1 MVVGAIVFAYQ
12 LEKLDDVLQRLLGD
26 ALARSVY
33 TDLDTMGTV
42 QHGRGEHA
50 DTNRLSKRRGVL
62 IKTSCCICLKLSQNF
77 ALFIPQNFACKLASR
92 LSLPEN
98 AWACS
103 YEIVSVVSVVVTPVP
118 NILIQ
123 ETERV
128 ATELT
133 VSSVSN
139 PSDPY

>member
-62 IKTSCCICLKLSQNF
+62 IKTSCCICLKLFLRISN
-77 ALFIPQNFACKLASR
+77 CSR
-92 LSLPEN
+92 ATLP
-98 AWACS
+98 ADSPFQKMRGHA
-103 YEIVSVVSVVVTPVP
+103 
-118 NILIQ
+118 
-123 ETERV
+123 RMK
-128 ATELT
+128 
-133 VSSVSN
+133 
-139 PSDPY
+139 

>member
-12 LEKLDDVLQRLLGD
+12 LEKLDDVLQQLLGD

-62 IKTSCCICLKLSQNF
+62 IKTSCCICLKLFLRISHC
-77 ALFIPQNFACKLASR
+77 LFLRISR
-92 LSLPEN
+92 ANLP
-98 AWACS
+98 ADSPFQKMRGHA
-103 YEIVSVVSVVVTPVP
+103 
-118 NILIQ
+118 
-123 ETERV
+123 RMK
-128 ATELT
+128 
-133 VSSVSN
+133 
-139 PSDPY
+139 